1 MRPMSAIIYPTTNLN
16 QIEQLRICRGDGV
29 YVFDEDGKRYLEGL
43 SGLWCASLGYG
54 NEELIDAI
62 TQQLKTLPYSQ
73 LFGGRTHQRAID
85 LADELASMVPVDDA
99 RIFFA
104 NSGSEAND
112 SHLKMLRYYF
122 TVI

>member
-1 MRPMSAIIYPTTNLN
+1 MCMM
-16 QIEQLRICRGDGV
+16 
-29 YVFDEDGKRYLEGL
+29 KRVTDTSRD

-62 TQQLKTLPYSQ
+62 NQQLKTLPYSQ

-99 RIFFA
+99 RIF
-104 NSGSEAND
+104 SQIQEVK
-112 SHLKMLRYYF
+112 LTTR
-122 TVI
+122 T